1 MCGAWRITDLIHLDE
16 RCRTVLL
23 SHKMQDVAER
33 RSERNHV
40 AVLQRTVQLKENRV
54 EDIRAVDGMGTAV
67 AIHEPRLPG
76 CALPES
82 ETRQLRPDNPPV
94 GGFTQLRLPGR
105 TPPLLETGR
114 ARPEPPR
121 RDATHKTEYSRIP
134 CTFNGGEVR
143 LDDDKSRFGGGDAPH
158 AILRRRTE
166 RTDKDERAR
175 SNDPRAQ
182 RQHHEQKAAP
192 TLLPFVS
199 HHPQGIHS
207 CHEALWSTTISTPPV
222 HASARSSRQF
232 WFIHD
237 SVAKNT
243 MSRRKLS
250 CCFRTHSSPD
260 CR

>member
-1 MCGAWRITDLIHLDE
+1 
-16 RCRTVLL
+16 
-23 SHKMQDVAER
+23 
-33 RSERNHV
+33 
-40 AVLQRTVQLKENRV
+40 
-54 EDIRAVDGMGTAV
+54 MGTAV
-67 AIHEPRLPG
+67 AIHKPRLPS

-158 AILRRRTE
+158 AILRRQTE

-182 RQHHEQKAAP
+182 RQHHEPKAAP
-192 TLLPFVS
+192 ALFPFVAN
-199 HHPQGIHS
+199 HS
-207 CHEALWSTTISTPPV
+207 QDIISPN
-222 HASARSSRQF
+222 RSFACSMAKSRINIPF
-232 WFIHD
+232 
-237 SVAKNT
+237 
-243 MSRRKLS
+243 
-250 CCFRTHSSPD
+250 SSP
-260 CR
+260 